1 MDGSLPAGPLSAR
14 IEVKIAADGV
24 PAEKLREIVDWAD
37 HYSPVTDAVRRAVA
51 TTVVVDVV

>member
-1 MDGSLPAGPLSAR
+1 M

-24 PAEKLREIVDWAD
+24 PAEKLREIVDSAD